1 MHCTLQGTW
10 LSDEGG
16 FFQATPGPAE
26 TSAFT
31 PARAGL
37 LTKRQENGLRTNR
50 RGVRSERCQE
60 AGLERPKPLEPRA
73 ALNTRRRQSS
83 CRSSRTWIWQ
93 PVRSEVQAPP
103 ANRDARGSDPAA
115 SRSRQVQRDAA
126 PATPIRATR
135 SSRCGSL
142 RAGPA
147 CSWSSIYDLF
157 RNLSRRS
164 FAWAACA
171 DVMACASRVRMG
183 SISLTHDIRF
193 RSKRLGWHS
202 GMKTE
207 S

>member
-1 MHCTLQGTW
+1 MSSSGYAWTGGRQRLHTSKSGVVDDAVRRTGVANE
-10 LSDEGG
+10 SKRSSVGAMSEGR
-16 FFQATPGPAE
+16 TREAE
-26 TSAFT
+26 ASRT
-31 PARAGL
+31 RA
-37 LTKRQENGLRTNR
+37 N
-50 RGVRSERCQE
+50 
-60 AGLERPKPLEPRA
+60 
-73 ALNTRRRQSS
+73 LNTRRRQSS
-83 CRSSRTWIWQ
+83 CLSSRTWIWP
-93 PVRSEVQAPP
+93 PVRSQVQAPP
-103 ANRDARGSDPAA
+103 ANRGARGSDPAA

-135 SSRCGSL
+135 SSKCGSL
-142 RAGPA
+142 RARPT

-171 DVMACASRVRMG
+171 DLMACASRLRMG

-193 RSKRLGWHS
+193 RAKRLGWHG